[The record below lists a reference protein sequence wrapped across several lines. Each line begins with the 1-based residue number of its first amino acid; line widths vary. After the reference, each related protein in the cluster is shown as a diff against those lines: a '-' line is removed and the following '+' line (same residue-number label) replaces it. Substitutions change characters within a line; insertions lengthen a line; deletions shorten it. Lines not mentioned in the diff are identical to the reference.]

1 MRKVLISAVA
11 AALLLAV
18 TSCGDKSSVY
28 SGFKKTE
35 TGAYMKFYERHNEGE
50 MPRIGDGVTLE
61 MSQFFNDTM
70 LFTTAGDKPL
80 ELEVQQGGFIG
91 DVPDALRAMHVG
103 DSARLVVLSDSVFTK
118 VMQVDLPDEYL
129 GKPIYYELKLLSIK
143 PMEVIQAERKALLDS
158 LKMVESNYLEG
169 LKADPNNTLT
179 ESGLIVMEKTGN
191 GKLAKMGDYLEF
203 DMILSSIDGD
213 TMINTFDVE
222 PVNIQY
228 GDEFICKGFNEALG
242 MVPEGGSMRFVIPS
256 ELGFDSTGFNHY
268 IKPYAP
274 LLVNIKMKEVMEQAA
289 WDAKLAQ
296 IQAEEDAKKEVLK
309 QQESQLIENYIKEN
323 NIVVEPTETGVYLI
337 PIEEGEGELAKWG
350 DKVYVHYTLSNL
362 KGELVESSYDYDSP
376 MSFTVGQGE
385 MIAAIEEAIMTMAP
399 GAKVRIVTPSA
410 QAFGEIAID
419 EEKLPAYS
427 PLMIELEL
435 ISKE

>member
-1 MRKVLISAVA
+1 MKKLLISAIA
-11 AALLLAV
+11 AALLLSVASCDK
-18 TSCGDKSSVY
+18 TSPVY
-28 SGFKKTE
+28 KGFKKTE
-35 TGAYMKFYERHNEGE
+35 TGAYMQFYEQHNDGA
-50 MPRIGDGVTLE
+50 MPRIGDGVTIE
-61 MSQFFNDTM
+61 MAQFFNDTM
-70 LFTTAGDKPL
+70 LFTTAGDQPL

-103 DSARLVVLSDSVFTK
+103 DSARLVVLSDSVFLK
-118 VMQVDLPDEYL
+118 VMQVDMPDEYL
-129 GKPIYYELKLLSIK
+129 GKPIYYELRLLSIK
-143 PMEVIQAERKALLDS
+143 PLEVIQAERKAMLDS
-158 LKMVESNYLEG
+158 LQMAENVYLEG
-169 LKADPNNTLT
+169 LKADPKNTMT

-213 TMINTFDVE
+213 TMINTFGVE

-242 MVPEGGSMRFVIPS
+242 MVPEGGSMHFVIPS

-274 LLVNIKMKEVMEQAA
+274 LIVNLKMNEVMEKEV
-289 WDAKLAQ
+289 WEAKLAQ
-296 IQAEEDAKKEVLK
+296 EQAEEQAKREVLM
-309 QQESQLIENYIKEN
+309 QQETQLLESYINEN
-323 NIVVEPTETGVYLI
+323 NIEVEPTESGVYII
-337 PIEEGEGELAKWG
+337 PMVEGEGDKAEWG

-362 KGELVESSYDYDSP
+362 KGELVESSYEYENP
-376 MSFTVGQGE
+376 MSFTIGQGE
-385 MIAAIEEAIMTMAP
+385 MIPAIEEAVMTMAP

-410 QAFGEIAID
+410 QAFGEIVID

-427 PLMIELEL
+427 PLLIELEL
-435 ISKE
+435 VSKE